1 MEITANRDALLCIS
15 CYNEF
20 ETNELITIPS
30 SAFAELFLYLI
41 LLIDYLNVIL
51 IESTK
56 NQKFMKESMKTSLII
71 ILSKLKTPL
80 TSGILIVILLSNLL

>member
-41 LLIDYLNVIL
+41 LLIDYLKVII

-56 NQKFMKESMKTSLII
+56 NQK
-71 ILSKLKTPL
+71 LSKFKAPL

>member
-1 MEITANRDALLCIS
+1 MEITANRDVFLCIS